1 MPTVKSR
8 RTKPAEEAVSAR
20 RSGGRSDK
28 VFEAVSVNIL
38 DVLRRIEG
46 KPQTRERGRPGRRRR
61 ARVDT
66 DEEA

>member
-8 RTKPAEEAVSAR
+8 RTKPAEEGTAR
-20 RSGGRSDK
+20 RSGGGSDK

-46 KPQTRERGRPGRRRR
+46 KPQTSERGRPDRKRRL
-61 ARVDT
+61 RVDT
-66 DEEA
+66 DEDA